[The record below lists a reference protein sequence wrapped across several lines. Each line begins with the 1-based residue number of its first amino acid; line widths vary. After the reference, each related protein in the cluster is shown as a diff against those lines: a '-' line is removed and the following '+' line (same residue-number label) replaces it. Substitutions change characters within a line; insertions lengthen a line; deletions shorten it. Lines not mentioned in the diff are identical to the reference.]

1 MLGNSGIVVIDKFF
15 SCLVCMTSIERKACM
30 MVVVVVMSAIATPNL
45 CDSGPCK
52 STLCAIVDSGE
63 RRHLEV

>member
-30 MVVVVVMSAIATPNL
+30 MVVVVVICLRLQHQIFAIAAPA
-45 CDSGPCK
+45 K
-52 STLCAIVDSGE
+52 VHFF
-63 RRHLEV
+63 R

>member
-30 MVVVVVMSAIATPNL
+30 MVVVVMSAIATPNP

-52 STLCAIVDSGE
+52 STLFAILDSGE